1 MDKSKNINL
10 KKQLRSLKFFYE
22 ELFIENK
29 ALTSEVNY
37 LEAIFKQTKQY
48 TKQKNMTNKN
58 FDFNFKNDKTYQ
70 NINNKRMN
78 LLKNI
83 DKQNKTLKASI
94 LFNKYI
100 ELQKE
105 KENLLQIIEEKKNN
119 MKSIQNELNL
129 YKKYNPYNSF
139 DIFKKLKSKIYLN
152 ETLDIPL
159 FSQKKSENN
168 NNISL
173 IKPRFKRVINKE
185 KLEQKKLMINTKNE
199 LKNLYDY
206 SLFYFKKSI
215 KELGFQSILT
225 NKKNNKTYIIS
236 IEPNQLKNANS
247 SDPDSDINDEISTN
261 KSNSINERLFIDN
274 FKTNKNIYK
283 ANNSK
288 KNIKY
293 INPRSN
299 YKNSAIDNNNNY
311 NNTIIGLKLNNI
323 NNYNIINT
331 EKNIN
336 MSSHFPENNN
346 YYSNVFTEGNID
358 KINEL
363 NTKLL
368 KIKENYY
375 NCLDKRY
382 QLKSALKENISLIYK
397 TKEKIKKIKKQNNL
411 K

>member
-10 KKQLRSLKFFYE
+10 KKQLHSLKFFYE

-29 ALTSEVNY
+29 ALTSEVHY
-37 LEAIFKQTKQY
+37 LEEIFKQTKQY
-48 TKQKNMTNKN
+48 TKKKNIENKK

-78 LLKNI
+78 LMKNI
-83 DKQNKTLKASI
+83 DKQNKTLKKSI

-105 KENLLQIIEEKKNN
+105 KENLIQTLEEKKSN
-119 MKSIQNELNL
+119 MNSIQNELNL
-129 YKKYNPYNSF
+129 YKKYNSYNSF
-139 DIFKKLKSKIYLN
+139 NTYKKLKSKFYLN
-152 ETLDIPL
+152 EALDLPL
-159 FSQKKSENN
+159 FLKKKNENNN

-173 IKPRFKRVINKE
+173 IKPKFKRAINKE
-185 KLEQKKLMINTKNE
+185 KIEQKKILIKAKNE
-199 LKNLYDY
+199 LKLLYDY
-206 SLFYFKKSI
+206 ALFYFKKNI

-236 IEPNQLKNANS
+236 VEPNQIKNANS
-247 SDPDSDINDEISTN
+247 SDSDSDSDINNVNHTN

-274 FKTNKNIYK
+274 FKTKKYIYK
-283 ANNSK
+283 ANFNK
-288 KNIKY
+288 KIKY

-299 YKNSAIDNNNNY
+299 FKNSLLNNNNAM
-311 NNTIIGLKLNNI
+311 TELTLNNI
-323 NNYNIINT
+323 NNNFNNINT
-331 EKNIN
+331 EMNLD
-336 MSSHFPENNN
+336 MSSNFHGKNNSHLN
-346 YYSNVFTEGNID
+346 NLTEGNIER
-358 KINEL
+358 INGL

-368 KIKENYY
+368 NIKENYY

>member
-10 KKQLRSLKFFYE
+10 KKQLHSLKFFYE

-29 ALTSEVNY
+29 ALTSEVRY
-37 LEAIFKQTKQY
+37 LEEIFKQTKQY
-48 TKQKNMTNKN
+48 TKKKNIENKK

-78 LLKNI
+78 LMKNI
-83 DKQNKTLKASI
+83 DKQNKTLKKSI

-105 KENLLQIIEEKKNN
+105 KENLIQTLEEKKSN
-119 MKSIQNELNL
+119 MNSIQNELNL
-129 YKKYNPYNSF
+129 YKKYNSYNSF
-139 DIFKKLKSKIYLN
+139 NTYKKLKSKFYLN
-152 ETLDIPL
+152 EALDLPL
-159 FSQKKSENN
+159 FLKKKNDTN

-173 IKPRFKRVINKE
+173 IKPKFKRAINKE
-185 KLEQKKLMINTKNE
+185 KIEQKKILIKTKNE
-199 LKNLYDY
+199 LKLLYDY
-206 SLFYFKKSI
+206 ALFYFKKNI

-247 SDPDSDINDEISTN
+247 SDSDSDSDINTDVNTN

-274 FKTNKNIYK
+274 FKTKKYIYK
-283 ANNSK
+283 ANFNK
-288 KNIKY
+288 KIKY

-299 YKNSAIDNNNNY
+299 FKNSLLNNNNAMTELTLTKI
-311 NNTIIGLKLNNI
+311 NNNFNNI
-323 NNYNIINT
+323 NTEINLGNFH
-331 EKNIN
+331 EKNN
-336 MSSHFPENNN
+336 SQLNNL
-346 YYSNVFTEGNID
+346 TEGNIER
-358 KINEL
+358 INGL

-368 KIKENYY
+368 NIKENYY